1 MIYQSLFYILA
12 AAGDLDLSTLPN
24 SGTDDAPSSVL
35 STVFEIVF
43 ATTAAIAL
51 LMIVISG
58 LRYILAAGDSGKVAN
73 ARNTILYSIIGLI
86 VSATAYS
93 IVRFVIG
100 NV

>member
-1 MIYQSLFYILA
+1 MQYLYFA
-12 AAGDLDLSTLPN
+12 AISTEDAINTLPN
-24 SGTDDAPSSVL
+24 SGTDDAPSNAL
-35 STVFEIVF
+35 TTVFEIVF
-43 ATTAAIAL
+43 ATTAALAL

-73 ARNTILYSIIGLI
+73 ARNTILYSIIGLV

-100 NV
+100 SV

>member
-1 MIYQSLFYILA
+1 MNNIYYLA
-12 AAGDLDLSTLPN
+12 ISADDALNTLPN